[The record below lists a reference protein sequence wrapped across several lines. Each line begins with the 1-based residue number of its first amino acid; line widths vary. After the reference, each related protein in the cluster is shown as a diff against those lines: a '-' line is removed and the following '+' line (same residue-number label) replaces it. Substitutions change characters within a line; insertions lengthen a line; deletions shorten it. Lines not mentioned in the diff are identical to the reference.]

1 MLQNAKNATNAT
13 NAISTNV
20 PKAIPTNVMSTMPT
34 NPDDKNV
41 RYKMY
46 CHILNSFV
54 SKFVITIQNT
64 GQNKNI
70 LMH

>member
-1 MLQNAKNATNAT
+1 
-13 NAISTNV
+13 
-20 PKAIPTNVMSTMPT
+20 MSTMPT

-70 LMH
+70 LMHQQYKNGE